1 MRTTLLCLAGAIVA
15 GAVGISGQAQRSAAL
30 DDVVNE
36 LRALR
41 ADLRLTTRASTQMQL
56 LTARLTLQEQR
67 LAVLANQRQAVVA
80 KLTEEKR
87 DRAAFD
93 AKVAQMEEAA
103 AKNLPAELPRD
114 QFEYMLNDLKRQAA
128 NHRDAEQQLRSEE
141 AQLSTDIANEQSR
154 WTDFNNRLDELER
167 SLR

>member
-1 MRTTLLCLAGAIVA
+1 M
-15 GAVGISGQAQRSAAL
+15 SGQAQRPAAGL
-30 DDVVNE
+30 DEVVNE

-56 LTARLTLQEQR
+56 LTARLALQEQR
-67 LAVLANQRQAVVA
+67 LAVLSNQRQIVVT
-80 KLTEEKR
+80 KLTEER
-87 DRAAFD
+87 RVRAEFD
-93 AKVAQMEEAA
+93 AKVAQMEEVAA
-103 AKNLPAELPRD
+103 RNLPAELPRD

-128 NHRDAEQQLRSEE
+128 SHRDAEQQLRAEE
-141 AQLSTDIANEQSR
+141 SQLSTEIANEQSR